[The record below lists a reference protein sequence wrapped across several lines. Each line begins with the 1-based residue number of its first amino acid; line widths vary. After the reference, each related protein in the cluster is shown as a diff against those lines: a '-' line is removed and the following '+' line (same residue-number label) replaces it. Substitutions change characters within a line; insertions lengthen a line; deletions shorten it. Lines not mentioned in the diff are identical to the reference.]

1 MACALQRA
9 RQVEPGRRTQRKMA
23 LELRGQ
29 TGIYC
34 PSACDGYARYRV
46 LLGGMHLLSP
56 GAKAA
61 ARKGTVKQGGTTEAQ
76 LPSLSGIPACQGGGF
91 FCPPPADFFP
101 LQERMSDPMSEH
113 KTFYITTPIYYPS
126 DKLHIGHS
134 YTTVACDALARFKR
148 MQGYD
153 VMFLT
158 GTDEHGQKIQDKAAD
173 HGVTPKEYV
182 DEIVATVK
190 ELWKLLDVSYDRFV
204 RTTDDYHIE
213 TCQKIFTKLYEQG
226 DIYKGEYTGH
236 YCKPC
241 ESFWTDSQLVDGKC
255 PDCGR
260 EVYDA
265 HEEAYFFKTGKYA
278 DRLLKLYE
286 ENPQFIQPESRKNE
300 MIAFIKQGLQDT
312 CVSRTSVK
320 WGIPVPFDP
329 KHTMYVWV
337 DALSN
342 YISALG
348 YGNETYDDYKKF
360 WPADLH
366 MVGKEILRFHTILW
380 PAMLMALD
388 LPLPKRVFGHGW
400 LLMNGGK
407 MSKSVGNVVD
417 PVILCDRYGVDAIRY
432 FLLREIPFGN
442 DGMFTNEALINRIN
456 SDLANDLGNL
466 LSRTVAMCEKYFGG
480 TVHKLPGSEAI
491 DTELEGMIDA
501 LAGKVTADMD
511 NLTIPQALME
521 IFAVIQRAN
530 KYIDETAPWA
540 LAKDEANAQRL
551 ECVLYHLCEALRV
564 CAILLNACLPSTA
577 PKIMDQL
584 GLGTDALVLEA
595 AAYGAQE
602 SYTVH
607 KGDAL
612 FPRIDV
618 AKEIAR
624 LKEEDEKRRAAA
636 LAANKAKEEAEA
648 AKAAPAA
655 PAEPQEHEPE
665 ISFDDFC
672 KVELRVAEIR
682 ACETMKESKKL
693 LHLTVFD
700 GERERCILSG
710 IAKWYK
716 PEDLLGKKVGIV
728 ANLAPRPMMK
738 GKYVSEGMIVAA
750 DTADGGCSIAFYGP
764 DVPAGA
770 RIH

>member
-1 MACALQRA
+1 
-9 RQVEPGRRTQRKMA
+9 
-23 LELRGQ
+23 
-29 TGIYC
+29 
-34 PSACDGYARYRV
+34 
-46 LLGGMHLLSP
+46 
-56 GAKAA
+56 
-61 ARKGTVKQGGTTEAQ
+61 
-76 LPSLSGIPACQGGGF
+76 
-91 FCPPPADFFP
+91 
-101 LQERMSDPMSEH
+101 MSEQ
-113 KTFYITTPIYYPS
+113 KKFYITTPIYYPS

-158 GTDEHGQKIQDKAAD
+158 GTDEHGQKIEDKAAAA
-173 HGVTPKEYV
+173 GVQPKEYV
-182 DEIVATVK
+182 DKIVATVK
-190 ELWKLLDVSYDRFV
+190 DLWKLLDVSYDRFI
-204 RTTDDYHIE
+204 RTTDDYHME

-226 DIYKGEYTGH
+226 DIYKGD
-236 YCKPC
+236 CKPC

-265 HEEAYFFKTGKYA
+265 HEEAYFFRTGKYA

-348 YGNETYDDYKKF
+348 YGNETYHDYDKF

-407 MSKSVGNVVD
+407 MSKS
-417 PVILCDRYGVDAIRY
+417 AIRY

-480 TVHKLPGSEAI
+480 TVSKSAGTEAI
-491 DTELEGMIDA
+491 DTELEQMIDA
-501 LAGKVTADMD
+501 LPAKVADAKVAEDMD
-511 NLTIPQALME
+511 SLTIPQALTE
-521 IFAVIQRAN
+521 IFAVVQRAN

-540 LAKDEANAQRL
+540 LAKDPANEGRL
-551 ECVLYHLCEALRV
+551 ACVLYHLCEALRV
-564 CAILLNACLPSTA
+564 CAILLNAYLPSTA
-577 PKIMDQL
+577 PKMMEQL
-584 GLGTDALVLEA
+584 GLSADSLQLDQAV
-595 AAYGAQE
+595 YGGQE

-607 KGDAL
+607 KGEPL

-618 AKEIAR
+618 AKEIAH
-624 LKEEDEKRRAAA
+624 LKAEDEKRKAAAEAAQKAKEAKEAAAAKAEQPAAA
-636 LAANKAKEEAEA
+636 L
-648 AKAAPAA
+648 
-655 PAEPQEHEPE
+655 EHEAE

-672 KVELRVAEIR
+672 KVEMRVAEIR
-682 ACETMKESKKL
+682 ACETIKESKKL

-710 IAKWYK
+710 IAKWYS
-716 PEDLLGKKVGIV
+716 PEDLIGKKVGIV

-738 GKYVSEGMIVAA
+738 GKYVSEGMIVAS
-750 DTADGGCSIAFYGP
+750 DTADGGCSIAFYAD
-764 DVPAGA
+764 DVPAGS

>member
-1 MACALQRA
+1 M
-9 RQVEPGRRTQRKMA
+9 
-23 LELRGQ
+23 
-29 TGIYC
+29 
-34 PSACDGYARYRV
+34 
-46 LLGGMHLLSP
+46 
-56 GAKAA
+56 
-61 ARKGTVKQGGTTEAQ
+61 
-76 LPSLSGIPACQGGGF
+76 CQNEN
-91 FCPPPADFFP
+91 CNCKKPY
-101 LQERMSDPMSEH
+101 
-113 KTFYITTPIYYPS
+113 YITTAIAYTSGKP
-126 DKLHIGHS
+126 HIGNTYEIVLADS
-134 YTTVACDALARFKR
+134 IARFKR
-148 MQGYD
+148 EQGYD
-153 VMFLT
+153 VRFQT
-158 GTDEHGQKIQDKAAD
+158 GTDEHGQKIELKAEAA
-173 HGVTPKEYV
+173 GVTPKQFV
-182 DEIVATVK
+182 DDVAGQIKTIWD
-190 ELWKLLDVSYDRFV
+190 LMNTSYDKFI
-204 RTTDDYHIE
+204 RTTDSDHE
-213 TCQKIFTKLYEQG
+213 AQVQKIFKKLYDQG
-226 DIYKGEYTGH
+226 DIYKGYYEGL
-236 YCKPC
+236 YCTPC
-241 ESFWTDSQLVDGKC
+241 ESFFTESQLVDGKC

-265 HEEAYFFKTGKYA
+265 HEEAYFFKTSKYA

-348 YGNETYDDYKKF
+348 YGNEKYHDYDKF

-442 DGMFTNEALINRIN
+442 DGMFTNEALITRIN

-480 TVHKLPGSEAI
+480 TVHNVAGTEAI
-491 DTELEGMIDA
+491 DTELETMVNELTA
-501 LAGKVTADMD
+501 KVTADMD

-540 LAKDEANAQRL
+540 LAKDEANKARL
-551 ECVLYHLCEALRV
+551 ESVLYHLCEALRV
-564 CAILLNACLPSTA
+564 CGILLNAYLPTTA
-577 PKIMDQL
+577 PKMMEQL
-584 GLGTDALVLEA
+584 GLDASALDLA
-595 AAYGAQE
+595 KTTYGVQE
-602 SYTVH
+602 TYTVH
-607 KGDAL
+607 KGEAL

-618 AKEIAR
+618 AKEIAH
-624 LKEEDEKRRAAA
+624 LKEEDEKRKAAA
-636 LAANKAKEEAEA
+636 EAANKAKAEAEK
-648 AKAAPAA
+648 KAAA
-655 PAEPQEHEPE
+655 PAEESTVDFTHEEE
-665 ISFDDFC
+665 IDFDTFC
-672 KVELRVAEIR
+672 KVELRVAEVR
-682 ACETMKESKKL
+682 ACENLKESKKL

-710 IAKWYK
+710 IAKWFK
-716 PEDLLGKKVGIV
+716 PEDLIGKKIGIV
-728 ANLAPRPMMK
+728 CNLAPRPMMK
-738 GKYVSEGMIVAA
+738 GKYVSEGMIFAA
-750 DTADGGCSIAFYGP
+750 DTADGGCSIAFYGDDTP
-764 DVPAGA
+764 VGS

>member
-1 MACALQRA
+1 MD
-9 RQVEPGRRTQRKMA
+9 KN
-23 LELRGQ
+23 
-29 TGIYC
+29 
-34 PSACDGYARYRV
+34 
-46 LLGGMHLLSP
+46 
-56 GAKAA
+56 
-61 ARKGTVKQGGTTEAQ
+61 
-76 LPSLSGIPACQGGGF
+76 
-91 FCPPPADFFP
+91 
-101 LQERMSDPMSEH
+101 
-113 KTFYITTPIYYPS
+113 TFYITTPIYYPS

-148 MQGYD
+148 MQGKE

-173 HGVTPKEYV
+173 AGVTPKEYV
-182 DEIVATVK
+182 DRIVATVK
-190 ELWKLLDVSYDRFV
+190 DLWKLLDVSYDRFI
-204 RTTDDYHIE
+204 RTTDDYHVE
-213 TCQKIFTKLYEQG
+213 TCQKIFTQLYEQG
-226 DIYKGEYTGH
+226 DIYKGEYIGH

-265 HEEAYFFKTGKYA
+265 HEEAYFFKTSKYA

-348 YGNETYDDYKKF
+348 YGNETYHDYDKF

-480 TVHKLPGSEAI
+480 TVAPTGAA
-491 DTELEGMIDA
+491 TEFDEDLKAVVSAMPA
-501 LAGKVTADMD
+501 QVAKDMD
-511 NLTIPQALME
+511 ELLIPQALQE
-521 IFAVIQRAN
+521 IFKAIQRAN

-540 LAKDEANAQRL
+540 LAKDESKKEQL
-551 ECVLYHLCEALRV
+551 QQVLYNLCESLRMA
-564 CAILLNACLPSTA
+564 AILLNAYLPNTA
-577 PKIMDQL
+577 PKMAAQL
-584 GLGTDALVLEA
+584 GLAEGELSFENLSWGKRA
-595 AAYGAQE
+595 

-607 KGDAL
+607 KGEAL

-618 AKEIAR
+618 NKELA
-624 LKEEDEKRRAAA
+624 E
-636 LAANKAKEEAEA
+636 LAAQDAARKAAAEA
-648 AKAAPAA
+648 AKAAEK
-655 PAEPQEHEPE
+655 PAEAPKAEQAEAKEQEHLPE
-665 ISFDDFC
+665 ITIDDFAKC
-672 KVELRVAEIR
+672 EMRVAKVLT
-682 ACETMKESKKL
+682 CERLKESKKL
-693 LHLTVFD
+693 LKFTLFD
-700 GERERCILSG
+700 GERERTILSG
-710 IAKWYK
+710 IAKWYA
-716 PEDLLGKKVGIV
+716 PEDLIGKHLCIV

-738 GKYVSEGMIVAA
+738 GKYVSEGMIVSAE
-750 DTADGGCSIAFYGP
+750 DDEGNVTVLQLP
-764 DVPAGA
+764 ETVKPGA
-770 RIH
+770 QLC

>member
-1 MACALQRA
+1 M
-9 RQVEPGRRTQRKMA
+9 ENK
-23 LELRGQ
+23 
-29 TGIYC
+29 
-34 PSACDGYARYRV
+34 
-46 LLGGMHLLSP
+46 
-56 GAKAA
+56 K
-61 ARKGTVKQGGTTEAQ
+61 
-76 LPSLSGIPACQGGGF
+76 
-91 FCPPPADFFP
+91 
-101 LQERMSDPMSEH
+101 
-113 KTFYITTPIYYPS
+113 FYITTPIYYPS

-134 YTTVACDALARFKR
+134 YTTVACDALARYKR

-158 GTDEHGQKIQDKAAD
+158 GTDEHGQKIQDKAAAK
-173 HGVTPKEYV
+173 GVTPKEYV
-182 DEIVATVK
+182 DAIVATVK
-190 ELWKLLDVSYDRFV
+190 DLWKTMDVSYDRFI
-204 RTTDDYHIE
+204 RTTDDYHVKSV
-213 TCQKIFTKLYEQG
+213 QKIFTKLHDQG
-226 DIYKGEYTGH
+226 DIYKSTYKGM

-241 ESFWTDSQLVDGKC
+241 ESFWTEAQLKDGKC
-255 PDCGR
+255 PDCGGP
-260 EVYDA
+260 VYEA
-265 HEEAYFFKTGKYA
+265 EEEAYFFKTSKYA
-278 DRLLKLYE
+278 DRLLKYYDE
-286 ENPQFIQPESRKNE
+286 HPDFIQPATRKNE

-348 YGNETYDDYKKF
+348 YGNEKYHDYDKF

-366 MVGKEILRFHTILW
+366 MVGKEIQRFHTILW

-442 DGMFTNEALINRIN
+442 DGMFTNEALITRIN

-480 TVHKLPGSEAI
+480 TVHNVAGTEAI
-491 DTELEGMIDA
+491 DTELETMVNELTA
-501 LAGKVTADMD
+501 KVTADMD

-540 LAKDEANAQRL
+540 LAKDEANKARL
-551 ECVLYHLCEALRV
+551 ESVLYHLCEALRV
-564 CAILLNACLPSTA
+564 CGILLNAYLPTTA
-577 PKIMDQL
+577 PKMMEQL
-584 GLGTDALVLEA
+584 GLDASALDLA
-595 AAYGAQE
+595 KTTYGAQE
-602 SYTVH
+602 TYTVH
-607 KGDAL
+607 KGEAL

-618 AKEIAR
+618 AKEIAH
-624 LKEEDEKRRAAA
+624 LKEEDEKRKAAA
-636 LAANKAKEEAEA
+636 EAANKAKAEAEK
-648 AKAAPAA
+648 KAAA
-655 PAEPQEHEPE
+655 PAEESTVDFTHEEE
-665 ISFDDFC
+665 IDFDTFC
-672 KVELRVAEIR
+672 KVELRVTEVR
-682 ACETMKESKKL
+682 ACENLKESKKL

-710 IAKWYK
+710 IAKWFK
-716 PEDLLGKKVGIV
+716 PEDLIGKKIGIV
-728 ANLAPRPMMK
+728 CNLAPRPMMK
-738 GKYVSEGMIVAA
+738 GKYVSEGMIFAA
-750 DTADGGCSIAFYGP
+750 DTADGGCSIAFYGD
-764 DVPAGA
+764 DVPVGS

>member
-190 ELWKLLDVSYDRFV
+190 DLWKLLDVSYDRFV

-491 DTELEGMIDA
+491 DTELEGMVDA

-540 LAKDEANAQRL
+540 LAKDEANAQCL

-764 DVPAGA
+764 EVPAGA